1 MKFTDKV
8 EKLPKQT
15 YKITVKIPWEEIE
28 KSKEEALDRLIATTE
43 VEGFRKGKAPRTL
56 AREKLG
62 EERLLDDGVQHL
74 MSHVYVEL
82 LKKNNLKPYIDPKV
96 SIINAKDK
104 TEWEVLFEVAESP
117 VLTKLA
123 DYKAIATEVK
133 GNIKKDDIWVPGKE
147 PQKEKTPEDEEKKK
161 NERLQ
166 QIFNKLVEQSEI
178 EVSQLILDEEVSR
191 RLASLYDEIKKLG
204 MTVDQYLA
212 ARKETGES
220 IRAKALKE
228 VVDIYKSEFVL
239 DKIAEAEKI
248 TADEKELEP
257 VFKTAKDDKEREQ
270 LKQNSYFYIRLIRKQ
285 KTLDYLTN
293 L

>member
-15 YKITVKIPWEEIE
+15 YKITVKISWEEIE
-28 KSKEEALDRLIATTE
+28 KSKEEALDRLLATTE
-43 VEGFRKGKAPRTL
+43 VEGFRKGKAPKQL

-62 EERLLDDGVQHL
+62 EERLLDEGVQHML
-74 MSHVYVEL
+74 SHIYVEI

-96 SIINAKDK
+96 SIVNAKDK
-104 TEWEVLFEVAESP
+104 TEWEVLFELAESP
-117 VLTKLA
+117 VLTEMP
-123 DYKAIATEVK
+123 DYKAVAAKVK
-133 GNIKKDDIWVPGKE
+133 GESKKEEIWVPGKE
-147 PQKEKTPEDEEKKK
+147 PQKPKTPEDEEKKK

-166 QIFNKLVEQSEI
+166 RIFNGLVDQAEI
-178 EVSQLILDEEVSR
+178 DISPLILDEEVNR
-191 RLASLYDEIKKLG
+191 RLTSLYDEIKKLG
-204 MTVDQYLA
+204 MTVDQYLS
-212 ARKETGES
+212 ARKETGDT
-220 IRAKALKE
+220 IRAKATKE
-228 VVDIYKSEFVL
+228 VTDIYKSEFIL

-257 VFKTAKDDKEREQ
+257 VFKTAKDEKERQQ
-270 LKQNSYFYIRLIRKQ
+270 LKDNSYFYIRLIRKQ